1 MLKNHIVIA
10 FRNLI
15 RQKGFSLINLAG
27 LTIGIASCLLIILF
41 VSSELSYDRHHE
53 KSGRIYRAGIEALF
67 GDSHFFSAYT
77 SGTMK
82 DALDYEFGEVEEA
95 CRLYHI
101 TRPVIRV
108 EESSFVE
115 DNFFYADS
123 NFFKVFT
130 VPLIEGDPATAL
142 SRPNTVILSRET
154 AQRLFGNDNPIGKT
168 LMVNEDA
175 LLEITGISENMPY
188 NSHFRYDFLAS
199 IETVK
204 PWMEQYW
211 VRWTSNNLYTYL
223 LLAENTDRNTFTERL
238 QELVYKY
245 VGPEVEML
253 MGIDLETFETE
264 GGVYRFFMENIEDIH
279 LYSESDNQL
288 IEGGSITTVYFF
300 SIIAIFILIIA
311 CINFMNLSTA
321 RFSARAKEI
330 GVRKTLGSSKTN
342 LIRQFLVESVLVS
355 LIAMMLAITLL
366 ELTLPFF
373 NNLTYK
379 SFELNY
385 LSDWY
390 IVPGLLLFSLATGI
404 VAGSYPAFY
413 LSSFK
418 PVSVLKGET
427 GAGDRSS
434 RLRKILVVAQFAI
447 TISLFVATFIVSG
460 QLRFISLKDPGYAK
474 EGLLVLKRT
483 HILGDRQIA
492 FRDELFRHESI
503 INASYCTSLPGYDFS
518 GTSTHKYGDSPE
530 NIAQTLVIW
539 ADEHYLETMGIR
551 LAEGRFFSP
560 DYNTDTDAVI
570 INKQLARVMGMENP
584 TSEAIVFPHID
595 LVSPV
600 IGVLEDANFE
610 SLHRDIR
617 PMIIWNLDG
626 PAWLMAIRLDGNQIP
641 SALAHIESLWI
652 EFAGDAPFVY
662 SFLEDDL
669 MQLYTQEV
677 RTRNIFEIFALLAVF
692 IAALGLLGM
701 ASFNTEKR
709 TKEIGIRKAMGA
721 SPSSII
727 LLLSKEINML
737 VLTAAIIS
745 WPAAWFLMDR
755 WLDNFAYRIEPG
767 ILTFLTATLITY
779 IIALLTV
786 GLQSWRAA
794 NLNPVDVLR
803 NE

>member
-1 MLKNHIVIA
+1 MLKNHLVIA

-67 GDSHFFSAYT
+67 GDSHVFSAVT
-77 SGTMK
+77 SGAMK
-82 DALDYEFGEVEEA
+82 DALDYEFSEVEEA

-108 EESSFVE
+108 GESSFVE

-123 NFFKVFT
+123 NFFNLFT

-142 SRPNTVILSRET
+142 SRPNTVILSQET
-154 AQRLFGNDNPIGKT
+154 AQRLFGNDNPVGKT
-168 LMVNEDA
+168 LMVNENY
-175 LLEITGISENMPY
+175 LLEVTGVSENMPH

-204 PWMEQYW
+204 SAMEQYW
-211 VRWTSNNLYTYL
+211 RRWTSNNVYTYL
-223 LLAENTDRNTFTERL
+223 LLAENTDRNTFAERL

-245 VGPEVEML
+245 VGPEVEMV
-253 MGIDLETFETE
+253 MGIDIEAFETE
-264 GGVYRFFMENIEDIH
+264 GGVYRFFIENIEDIH
-279 LYSESDNQL
+279 LYSEVDNQL
-288 IEGGSITTVYFF
+288 NEGGSITNVYFF

-330 GVRKTLGSSKTN
+330 GVRKTLGSSKGN

-355 LIAMMLAITLL
+355 VIAMLLAITLL
-366 ELTLPFF
+366 ELTIPFF
-373 NNLTYK
+373 NKLTYK
-379 SFELNY
+379 SFELSY

-390 IVPGLLLFSLATGI
+390 IVPGLLLFSLVTGI
-404 VAGSYPAFY
+404 VAGSYPAFF

-418 PVSVLKGET
+418 PVTVLKGET
-427 GAGDRSS
+427 GAGDRTSG
-434 RLRKILVVAQFAI
+434 LRKVLVVAQFAI
-447 TISLFVATFIVSG
+447 TIALFAATFIVSG
-460 QLRFISLKDPGYAK
+460 QLRFIHFKDPGYAK

-483 HILGDRQIA
+483 HILGDRQTA
-492 FRDELFRHESI
+492 FRDELILHESI
-503 INASYCTSLPGYDFS
+503 LNASYCTSLPGYDFS

-539 ADEHYLETMGIR
+539 ADEHYLETMGMQ
-551 LAEGRFFSP
+551 LAEGRFFSA
-560 DYNTDTDAVI
+560 DYGTDTDAVI
-570 INKQLARVMGMENP
+570 INQPLSRVMGLEQP
-584 TSEAIVFPHID
+584 TSEALAFPHRN

-610 SLHRDIR
+610 SLHRTIR
-617 PMIIWNLDG
+617 PLIIWKLDN
-626 PAWLMAIRLDGNQIP
+626 PAWLMAIRLDGNQVS
-641 SALAHIESLWI
+641 SALAHIEDQWT
-652 EFAGDAPFVY
+652 EFAGDAPFVW
-662 SFLEDDL
+662 SFLDEDL
-669 MQLYTQEV
+669 MQHYSQDI

-721 SPSSII
+721 SPTSII
-727 LLLSKEINML
+727 ILLSKEINIL
-737 VLTAAIIS
+737 ILAATIIS

-767 ILTFLTATLITY
+767 ILTFLAATAVTY

-794 NLNPVDVLR
+794 NLNPVDILR

>member
-1 MLKNHIVIA
+1 MFKNHLVIA

-67 GDSHFFSAYT
+67 GDSHVFSAVT
-77 SGTMK
+77 SGAMK
-82 DALDYEFGEVEEA
+82 DALEYEFGEVEEA

-101 TRPVIRV
+101 TSPVIRV

-123 NFFKVFT
+123 NFFRVFT
-130 VPLIEGDPATAL
+130 VPLIEGDPSTAL
-142 SRPNTVILSRET
+142 SRPNTVILSQET
-154 AQRLFGNDNPIGKT
+154 AQRLFGNDNPVGKT
-168 LMVNEDA
+168 LMVNENY
-175 LLEITGISENMPY
+175 LLEVTGVSENMPH

-199 IETVK
+199 IETVR
-204 PWMEQYW
+204 PAMEQYW
-211 VRWTSNNLYTYL
+211 RRWTSNNLYTYL

-245 VGPEVEML
+245 VGPEVEMA
-253 MGIDLETFETE
+253 MGIDIQDFETE
-264 GGVYRFFMENIEDIH
+264 GGVYRFFIENIEDIH

-288 IEGGSITTVYFF
+288 NEGGSITTVYFF

-330 GVRKTLGSSKTN
+330 GVRKTLGSSKGN
-342 LIRQFLVESVLVS
+342 LVRQFLVESVLVS
-355 LIAMMLAITLL
+355 LISMILAVTLL
-366 ELTLPFF
+366 ELTIPFF
-373 NNLTYK
+373 NKLTYK
-379 SFELNY
+379 SFELSY

-390 IVPGLLLFSLATGI
+390 IIPGFILFSLITGV
-404 VAGSYPAFY
+404 VAGSYPAFF

-427 GAGDRSS
+427 GAGDRTTV
-434 RLRKILVVAQFAI
+434 LRKVLVVAQFTI
-447 TISLFVATFIVSG
+447 TIALFAATFIVSG

-483 HILGDRQIA
+483 HILGDRQTV
-492 FRDELFRHESI
+492 FRDELIRHENI
-503 INASYCTSLPGYDFS
+503 LNASYCTSLPGYDFS

-539 ADEHYLETMGIR
+539 ADEHYMETIGMQ

-560 DYNTDTDAVI
+560 DYNTDSSAVV
-570 INKQLARVMGMENP
+570 INKPLARVMGLERP
-584 TSEAIVFPHID
+584 TSEALSFPHRN

-610 SLHRDIR
+610 SLHREIR
-617 PMIIWNLDG
+617 PLIIWKLDS
-626 PAWLMAIRLDGNQIP
+626 PAWLMAIRLNGNQIP
-641 SALAHIESLWI
+641 SALAHIESQWT
-652 EFAGDAPFVY
+652 EFAGDAPFVW
-662 SFLEDDL
+662 SFLDEDL
-669 MQLYTQEV
+669 MQLYTQDI
-677 RTRNIFEIFALLAVF
+677 RTRNIFEIFALLAVL

-721 SPSSII
+721 SPTSVI
-727 LLLSKEINML
+727 LLLSKEVNML
-737 VLTAAIIS
+737 VLFASVIA

-755 WLDNFAYRIEPG
+755 WLDNFAYSIEPG
-767 ILTFLTATLITY
+767 IITFLAATAVTY

-794 NLNPVDVLR
+794 NLNPVDTLR

>member
-1 MLKNHIVIA
+1 MFKNHIVIA

-27 LTIGIASCLLIILF
+27 LTIGIASCLLIMLF
-41 VSSELSYDRHHE
+41 VHSELSYDRHHE

-77 SGTMK
+77 SGSMK
-82 DALDYEFGEVEEA
+82 DALEYEFGEVEEA
-95 CRLYHI
+95 CRLHHI

-123 NFFKVFT
+123 NFFNIFT
-130 VPLIEGDPATAL
+130 VPLIEGDPASAL

-154 AQRLFGNDNPIGKT
+154 AQRLFGNDNPMGKT
-168 LMVNEDA
+168 IMVNDNY
-175 LLEITGISENMPY
+175 LLEVTGVSENMPH

-199 IETVK
+199 IETVR
-204 PWMEQYW
+204 PAMEQYW
-211 VRWTSNNLYTYL
+211 MQWTSNNLYTYL
-223 LLAENTDRNTFTERL
+223 LLAENTDKSSFTERL

-245 VGPEVEML
+245 VGPEVEMA
-253 MGIDLETFETE
+253 MGINLEAFEAG
-264 GGVYRFFMENIEDIH
+264 GGVYRFFIENIEDIH
-279 LYSESDNQL
+279 LYSDADNQL
-288 IEGGSITTVYFF
+288 NEGGSITTVYFF

-330 GVRKTLGSSKTN
+330 GVRKTLGSSKGN

-355 LIAMMLAITLL
+355 VIAMMLAITLL

-373 NNLTYK
+373 NKLTYK
-379 SFELNY
+379 SFELKY
-385 LSDWY
+385 LSEWY
-390 IVPGLLLFSLATGI
+390 ILPGLILFSLITGML
-404 VAGSYPAFY
+404 AGSYPAFF

-427 GAGDRSS
+427 GTGDRSGG
-434 RLRKILVVAQFAI
+434 LRRVLVVSQFAI
-447 TISLFVATFIVSG
+447 TIALFAATFIVSG
-460 QLRFISLKDPGYAK
+460 QLRFINFKDPGYAR
-474 EGLLVLKRT
+474 EGLLILKRT
-483 HILGDRQIA
+483 QILGDRQTA
-492 FRDELFRHESI
+492 FRDELLLHESI
-503 INASYCTSLPGYDFS
+503 LNASYCTSLPGYDFS
-518 GTSTHKYGDSPE
+518 GTSTHRYGDSPE

-539 ADEHYLETMGIR
+539 ADEHYIETMGLQ

-560 DYNTDTDAVI
+560 DYSTDTDAVI
-570 INKQLARVMGMENP
+570 INKPLAQVMGLEKP
-584 TSEAIVFPHID
+584 TSEALVFPHRD

-617 PMIIWNLDG
+617 PMILWKLDS
-626 PAWLMAIRLDGNQIP
+626 PAWLMAIRLEGNQLS
-641 SALAHIESLWI
+641 SALSHIESQWT
-652 EFAGDAPFVY
+652 EFTGDAPFVW
-662 SFLEDDL
+662 SFLDEDL
-669 MQLYTQEV
+669 MQLYTQDI
-677 RTRNIFEIFALLAVF
+677 RTRNIFEIFALLAVL

-709 TKEIGIRKAMGA
+709 TKEIGIRKALGA
-721 SPSSII
+721 SPASII
-727 LLLSKEINML
+727 ILLSKETNML
-737 VLTAAIIS
+737 VLAATIIS
-745 WPAAWFLMDR
+745 WPAAWFLMNR

-767 ILTFLTATLITY
+767 ILTFLSATAVTY

-786 GLQSWRAA
+786 GIQSYRSRKA
-794 NLNPVDVLR
+794 
-803 NE
+803 

>member
-1 MLKNHIVIA
+1 MFRNHIVIA
-10 FRNLI
+10 VRSLI

-53 KSGRIYRAGIEALF
+53 KSGRIYRVGIEALF

-82 DALDYEFGEVEEA
+82 DALEYEFGEVEEA
-95 CRLYHI
+95 CRLYHV
-101 TRPVIRV
+101 TRPVIRI
-108 EESSFVE
+108 EENSFVE
-115 DNFFYADS
+115 NNFFYADS
-123 NFFKVFT
+123 NFFNLFT

-142 SRPNTVILSRET
+142 SRPNTVILSQET
-154 AQRLFGNDNPIGKT
+154 AQRLFGTVNPVGKTIMVNDNY
-168 LMVNEDA
+168 
-175 LLEITGISENMPY
+175 LLEITGVSENMPY
-188 NSHFRYDFLAS
+188 NSHFRHDFIAS
-199 IETVK
+199 IETVR
-204 PWMEQYW
+204 PVMEQYW
-211 VRWTSNNLYTYL
+211 MRWTTNNLYTYIL
-223 LLAENTDRNTFTERL
+223 LTENTDTKTFSERL

-245 VGPEVEML
+245 VGPEVEMV
-253 MGIDLETFETE
+253 MGIDIEAFETD
-264 GGVYRFFMENIEDIH
+264 GGVYRFFIENIEDIH
-279 LYSESDNQL
+279 LYSKIDNQL
-288 IEGGSITTVYFF
+288 NEGGSITTVYFF

-330 GVRKTLGSSKTN
+330 GIRKTLGSTKVT
-342 LIRQFLVESVLVS
+342 LIKQFLVESVMFTLF
-355 LIAMMLAITLL
+355 AMIIAITLL
-366 ELTLPFF
+366 ELTIPFF
-373 NNLTYK
+373 NKLTYK
-379 SFELNY
+379 SFEISY

-390 IVPGLLLFSLATGI
+390 IIPGLILFSLITGV
-404 VAGSYPAFY
+404 VAGSYPAFF

-434 RLRKILVVAQFAI
+434 RLRKVLVVAQFAI
-447 TISLFVATFIVSG
+447 TIALFAATFIISG
-460 QLRFISLKDPGYAK
+460 QLRFISIKDPGYAK

-483 HILGDRQIA
+483 HILGDRQTA
-492 FRDELFRHESI
+492 FRDELIRHESI
-503 INASYCTSLPGYDFS
+503 INSSYCSSVPGYDFS

-530 NIAQTLVIW
+530 NIAQTLVIYT
-539 ADEHYLETMGIR
+539 DEHYLETMGLQ
-551 LAEGRFFSP
+551 LAEGRFFSS
-560 DYNTDTDAVI
+560 DYSTDRDAVI
-570 INKQLARVMGMENP
+570 INKQLARVMNLEQP
-584 TSEAIVFPHID
+584 TSEDLAFPHID

-600 IGVLEDANFE
+600 IGMLEDANFE

-617 PMIIWNLDG
+617 PMIIWKLES

-641 SALAHIESLWI
+641 SALAHIESQWT
-652 EFAGDAPFVY
+652 EFAGDAPFTW
-662 SFLEDDL
+662 SFLDEDL
-669 MQLYTQEV
+669 MHLYTQDI
-677 RTRNIFEIFALLAVF
+677 RTKNIFEIFALLAVF

-727 LLLSKEINML
+727 ILMSKEINIL
-737 VLTAAIIS
+737 VLIATIIS
-745 WPAAWFLMDR
+745 WPAAWLLMNS
-755 WLDNFAYRIEPG
+755 WLHNFAYRIEPG
-767 ILTFLTATLITY
+767 IITFLAATAVTY

-786 GLQSWRAA
+786 GLQSYRAA
-794 NLNPVDVLR
+794 RLNPVDVLR